1 MERPQTRYALTAD
14 GIHVGYQVLG
24 SGTPDLV
31 LVPYDYSNIEAS
43 WDFPWFASFVRA
55 LASAS
60 RVILFDR
67 RGSGTSDRTWSGSS
81 ATIEAQM
88 DDIRAVMDA
97 ATSQR
102 ACLFGIESAAML
114 CFTFAAT
121 YPERTAG
128 VVVHGGLVRGT
139 AAPDYPWGWDRE
151 RWESWERDID
161 TRWGEPAFVREM
173 AEMLTP
179 SLAHDDRFLEA
190 LGRLLR
196 LSASPGDAIAR
207 DRAVMETDVRRILPT
222 IQVPTLVL
230 HRTDDGI
237 EPVEQSRYIA
247 ERTPGA
253 KLVELPGRDHLFP
266 FDDVIP
272 HVVGF
277 MDALRSEQAAFERV
291 LTTVLFTDIVD
302 STARSATLG
311 DAHWDSLRLTHD
323 QIVRSQ
329 LGRFRGHEI
338 RTMGDGFLATF
349 DGPAR
354 GIRCAF
360 ELARAVQP
368 LGIEIRAGLHTGEVA
383 IDRDD
388 VSGIAVSIGARVGAL
403 AAPSEVLVSQTVKD
417 LVAGSGITF
426 ADAGEYE
433 LKGVPNRWRLYRVAA
448 V

>member
-1 MERPQTRYALTAD
+1 
-14 GIHVGYQVLG
+14 
-24 SGTPDLV
+24 
-31 LVPYDYSNIEAS
+31 
-43 WDFPWFASFVRA
+43 
-55 LASAS
+55 
-60 RVILFDR
+60 
-67 RGSGTSDRTWSGSS
+67 
-81 ATIEAQM
+81 
-88 DDIRAVMDA
+88 
-97 ATSQR
+97 
-102 ACLFGIESAAML
+102 
-114 CFTFAAT
+114 
-121 YPERTAG
+121 
-128 VVVHGGLVRGT
+128 
-139 AAPDYPWGWDRE
+139 
-151 RWESWERDID
+151 
-161 TRWGEPAFVREM
+161 
-173 AEMLTP
+173 
-179 SLAHDDRFLEA
+179 
-190 LGRLLR
+190 
-196 LSASPGDAIAR
+196 
-207 DRAVMETDVRRILPT
+207 
-222 IQVPTLVL
+222 
-230 HRTDDGI
+230 
-237 EPVEQSRYIA
+237 
-247 ERTPGA
+247 
-253 KLVELPGRDHLFP
+253 
-266 FDDVIP
+266 
-272 HVVGF
+272 

-433 LKGVPNRWRLYRVAA
+433 LKGVPSRWRLYRVAA